1 MSVKPPSSKPG
12 TRQLSDAP
20 KALPCPQRRQR
31 AATTGSGLYPV
42 LPQPRIIKDVDRVW
56 LWPNLLSLDAPVVA
70 LLWQILFAR
79 CFHARVELL
88 PSVLL
93 VLAVWLI
100 YAADR
105 TLDAWT
111 GLSALPRHE
120 FYRRH
125 WRALLPLWILV
136 LAAGSAL
143 AWMRLTPELLLS
155 GLALAAAVVLYFALL
170 HFGIFHKTKEAAV
183 AVLFALG
190 ATLSA
195 WPNIRTAT
203 DIEAVVLFSCLCWI
217 NCVAIEHWEGESKWP
232 IAFAAGFVALAA
244 VTLLFSTRPIL
255 GGAVA
260 ASALCFVLLDVARR
274 HFSRDALRVL
284 ADVALLSPLFLL
296 PVAGMRF

>member
-1 MSVKPPSSKPG
+1 MREHAVISPHNR
-12 TRQLSDAP
+12 T
-20 KALPCPQRRQR
+20 
-31 AATTGSGLYPV
+31 
-42 LPQPRIIKDVDRVW
+42 VDRVW
-56 LWPNLLSLDAPVVA
+56 LWPNLLSLDAPLVA

-79 CFHARVELL
+79 CFHARVDLL

-111 GLSALPRHE
+111 GSCARPRHE

-125 WRALLPLWILV
+125 WRSLLPLWILA
-136 LAAGSAL
+136 LASGSAL
-143 AWMRLTPELLLS
+143 AWTRLTPELFLC
-155 GLALAAAVVLYFALL
+155 GVAVAALVVAYFVLL
-170 HFGIFHKTKEAAV
+170 HLGVFQKTKEAAV

-195 WPNIRTAT
+195 WPNVRTVV
-203 DIEAVVLFSCLCWI
+203 DIEAIVLFSCLCWI
-217 NCVAIEHWEGESKWP
+217 NCVAIEHWESAGQQRWP
-232 IAFAAGFVALAA
+232 IAGAAGVVALAA
-244 VTLLFSTRPIL
+244 VPLLFSGRPVL

-260 ASALCFVLLDVARR
+260 VSAISFVLLDCARR
-274 HFSRDALRVL
+274 HFSLDALRVL

-296 PVAGMRF
+296 PVAGLRV

>member
-1 MSVKPPSSKPG
+1 M
-12 TRQLSDAP
+12 
-20 KALPCPQRRQR
+20 RQR
-31 AATTGSGLYPV
+31 ADIPTHNKG
-42 LPQPRIIKDVDRVW
+42 VDRVW
-56 LWPNLLSLDAPVVA
+56 LWPNLLSLDAPIVA

-79 CFHARVELL
+79 CFHARVDLL

-105 TLDAWT
+105 TLDAWS
-111 GLSALPRHE
+111 GAGERPRHE

-125 WRALLPLWILV
+125 WRALLPLWIFV

-143 AWMRLTPELLLS
+143 AWKRLTPEVLIS
-155 GLALAAAVVLYFALL
+155 GLALGCAVVLYFALL
-170 HFGIFHKTKEAAV
+170 HCGILQKTKEAAV
-183 AVLFALG
+183 AVMFALG

-195 WPNIRTAT
+195 WPNVRTVV
-203 DIEAVVLFSCLCWI
+203 DIEAIILFSCLCWI
-217 NCVAIEHWEGESKWP
+217 NCVAIEHWEGEAKWP
-232 IAFAAGFVALAA
+232 IAAAAGLVAFAAVML
-244 VTLLFSTRPIL
+244 LLFSSRPVL

-260 ASALCFVLLDVARR
+260 ASALCFVLLDCARR

-296 PVAGMRF
+296 PVAGMHF

>member
-1 MSVKPPSSKPG
+1 
-12 TRQLSDAP
+12 
-20 KALPCPQRRQR
+20 
-31 AATTGSGLYPV
+31 
-42 LPQPRIIKDVDRVW
+42 VDRVW
-56 LWPNLLSLDAPVVA
+56 LWPNLLSLDAPLVA

-79 CFHARVELL
+79 CFHVRLDPL
-88 PSVLL
+88 PSILL

-111 GLSALPRHE
+111 GTSLRPRHE

-125 WRALLPLWILV
+125 WRALLPLWILA

-143 AWMRLTPELLLS
+143 AWTRLTRAMLYS
-155 GLALAAAVVLYFALL
+155 GLALGLAVVLYFALL
-170 HFGIFHKTKEAAV
+170 HLGIFQKTKEAAV

-195 WPNIRTAT
+195 WANIRTAV
-203 DIEAVVLFSCLCWI
+203 DVEAIVLFSCLCWI
-217 NCVAIEHWEGESKWP
+217 NCAAIEHWESESESP
-232 IAFAAGFVALAA
+232 ITLAAGFVTVAA
-244 VTLLFSTRPIL
+244 SSLLLTSRPIL

-260 ASALCFVLLDVARR
+260 ASALCFVLLDRARA
-274 HFSRDALRVL
+274 HFSKDALRVL

-296 PVAGMRF
+296 PAVL

>member
-1 MSVKPPSSKPG
+1 ME
-12 TRQLSDAP
+12 
-20 KALPCPQRRQR
+20 
-31 AATTGSGLYPV
+31 
-42 LPQPRIIKDVDRVW
+42 RVW
-56 LWPNLLSLDAPVVA
+56 LWPNLLSLDAPAVA

-79 CFHARVELL
+79 CFHARVDLL

-111 GLSALPRHE
+111 GTSERPRHE
-120 FYRRH
+120 FYRRY
-125 WRALLPLWILV
+125 WKTLLPLWILG
-136 LAAGSAL
+136 LAAGAAL
-143 AWMRLTPELLLS
+143 AWTRLTTELLLS
-155 GLALAAAVVLYFALL
+155 GVALGVAVALYFTLL
-170 HFGIFHKTKEAAV
+170 HLGIFQRTKEAAV

-195 WPNIRTAT
+195 WPNIRSAV
-203 DIEAVVLFSCLCWI
+203 DIEAVILFSCLCWI
-217 NCVAIEHWEGESKWP
+217 NCVAIENWESAGESRWP
-232 IAFAAGFVALAA
+232 IGAAAGFVAGAA
-244 VTLLFSTRPIL
+244 LLLLFSHRPVL

-260 ASALCFVLLDVARR
+260 ASALCFVLLDGVRR
-274 HFSRDALRVL
+274 HFSSDALRVL

>member
-1 MSVKPPSSKPG
+1 M
-12 TRQLSDAP
+12 D
-20 KALPCPQRRQR
+20 
-31 AATTGSGLYPV
+31 
-42 LPQPRIIKDVDRVW
+42 PRVEKVW

-70 LLWQILFAR
+70 LLWQMLFAR
-79 CFHARVELL
+79 CFHARVDPL

-111 GLSALPRHE
+111 GESPRPRHE

-125 WRALLPLWILV
+125 WRALLPLWILA

-143 AWMRLTPELLLS
+143 AWTRLTREMLHS
-155 GLALAAAVVLYFALL
+155 GIALVIAVVLYFALL
-170 HFGIFHKTKEAAV
+170 HLGIFHKTKEAAV

-195 WPNIRTAT
+195 WTNVRTAV
-203 DIEAVVLFSCLCWI
+203 DIETIVLFSCLCWI
-217 NCVAIEHWEGESKWP
+217 NCAAIEQWEGESEWP
-232 IAFAAGFVALAA
+232 IAAPAGFVAVAA
-244 VTLLFSTRPIL
+244 AMLLFSSRPVL

-260 ASALCFVLLDVARR
+260 ASALCFVMLDRARR

-296 PVAGMRF
+296 PVVM

>member
-1 MSVKPPSSKPG
+1 ME
-12 TRQLSDAP
+12 
-20 KALPCPQRRQR
+20 
-31 AATTGSGLYPV
+31 
-42 LPQPRIIKDVDRVW
+42 RVW

-70 LLWQILFAR
+70 LLWQMLFAR
-79 CFHARVELL
+79 CFHARVDPL
-88 PSVLL
+88 PSILL

-100 YAADR
+100 YSADR

-111 GLSALPRHE
+111 GESPQPRHE

-125 WRALLPLWILV
+125 WRALLPLWILA
-136 LAAGSAL
+136 LGAGSAL
-143 AWMRLTPELLLS
+143 AWTRLTREMLNS
-155 GLALAAAVVLYFALL
+155 GFALGGAVVLYFALL
-170 HFGIFHKTKEAAV
+170 HLGVFQRTKEAAV

-195 WPNIRTAT
+195 WAKVRTAV
-203 DIEAVVLFSCLCWI
+203 DIEAIALFSCLCWI
-217 NCVAIEHWEGESKWP
+217 NCVAIEHWESPGESRWP

-244 VTLLFSTRPIL
+244 GTLLLSSRPVL

-260 ASALCFVLLDVARR
+260 ASAVCFVLLDRARR

-296 PVAGMRF
+296 PVVM

>member
-1 MSVKPPSSKPG
+1 VPYG
-12 TRQLSDAP
+12 
-20 KALPCPQRRQR
+20 
-31 AATTGSGLYPV
+31 AATTGSGQYN
-42 LPQPRIIKDVDRVW
+42 RDVDRIW
-56 LWPNLLSLDAPVVA
+56 LLPNLLSLDAPIVA

-79 CFHARVELL
+79 CFHAPVDLL

-111 GLSALPRHE
+111 GSSARPRHE

-125 WRALLPLWILV
+125 WRTLLPIWTSV

-143 AWMRLTPELLLS
+143 AWTRLTPELFLR
-155 GLALAAAVVLYFALL
+155 GLALSAAVLLYFALL
-170 HFGIFHKTKEAAV
+170 HLGIFKKTKEAAV

-195 WPNIRTAT
+195 WPNVRTAA
-203 DIEAVVLFSCLCWI
+203 DLEAIVLFSCLCWI
-217 NCVAIEHWEGESKWP
+217 NCVAIEHWEGESHWP
-232 IAFAAGFVALAA
+232 IAAAAGFVTIAA
-244 VTLLFSTRPIL
+244 VLLLLFSSRPVL

-260 ASALCFVLLDVARR
+260 ASAFCFVLLDCARR

-296 PVAGMRF
+296 PIAGMRF

>member
-1 MSVKPPSSKPG
+1 VE
-12 TRQLSDAP
+12 
-20 KALPCPQRRQR
+20 
-31 AATTGSGLYPV
+31 
-42 LPQPRIIKDVDRVW
+42 RVW

-79 CFHARVELL
+79 CFHARVDLL
-88 PSVLL
+88 PSILL

-111 GLSALPRHE
+111 GSGVRPRHE

-125 WRALLPLWILV
+125 WRMLLPLWISV

-143 AWMRLTPELLLS
+143 AWTRLTPELFLR
-155 GLALAAAVVLYFALL
+155 GLALGGAVILYFTLL
-170 HFGIFHKTKEAAV
+170 HHGIFQKTKEAAV

-195 WPNIRTAT
+195 WPNIRSAA
-203 DIEAVVLFSCLCWI
+203 DIEAIILFSCLCWI

-232 IAFAAGFVALAA
+232 IAAAAGFVAVAA
-244 VTLLFSTRPIL
+244 VMLLLFSSRPIL

-260 ASALCFVLLDVARR
+260 ASALCFVLLDCARR
-274 HFSRDALRVL
+274 RFSRDALRVL

-296 PVAGMRF
+296 PIAGMHF

>member
-1 MSVKPPSSKPG
+1 M
-12 TRQLSDAP
+12 
-20 KALPCPQRRQR
+20 
-31 AATTGSGLYPV
+31 
-42 LPQPRIIKDVDRVW
+42 DRLW

-79 CFHARVELL
+79 CFHVRIAPL

-105 TLDAWT
+105 TIDSFISEAVY
-111 GLSALPRHE
+111 PRHV

-125 WRALLPLWILV
+125 WRALLPFWILV
-136 LAAGSAL
+136 LG
-143 AWMRLTPELLLS
+143 S
-155 GLALAAAVVLYFALL
+155 GLALAWARLPAELFYGGLALGGAVMLYFALL
-170 HFGIFHKTKEAAV
+170 HLGILQKTKEAAV

-195 WPNIRTAT
+195 WSNVRTAA
-203 DIEAVVLFSCLCWI
+203 DVEAIALFSCLCWI
-217 NCVAIEHWEGESKWP
+217 NCVAIEHWESAARPSWP
-232 IAFAAGFVALAA
+232 IANAAAFVAVAA
-244 VTLLFSTRPIL
+244 ALLMFSSRPVI

-260 ASALCFVLLDVARR
+260 ASALCFVLLDGTRR

-284 ADVALLSPLFLL
+284 ADVALLSPVFLL
-296 PVAGMRF
+296 GIRV